1 MEGSKA
7 GRLLGPNG
15 NGLDG
20 VINGNALFADGIIGN
35 AITFD
40 GGNYYIEIPD
50 LDRQLAQIDDFTVSV
65 YLKVAEDRTF
75 QRVFDFGTGETGK
88 FMCLMTR
95 STNQWNSGLN
105 YTISENGGGASV
117 EKSVVVKDGA
127 PQRRW
132 FHLALVYQ

>member
-1 MEGSKA
+1 MIATSLASAVTASVYTAQPPDADLVLWYDMEGSKA

-65 YLKVAEDRTF
+65 Y
-75 QRVFDFGTGETGK
+75 
-88 FMCLMTR
+88 
-95 STNQWNSGLN
+95 
-105 YTISENGGGASV
+105 
-117 EKSVVVKDGA
+117 
-127 PQRRW
+127 
-132 FHLALVYQ
+132 